1 MLSINPFFINRFM
14 KVQVS
19 ANFKKHARKTII
31 SIIVFAITYIIL
43 LILAIGITVGFT
55 LLGVLIFAS
64 KPMFLTAVLCL
75 GLFGSGLTILFFL
88 LKFVF
93 ASTKVETGHLTQISE
108 RDEPQLFA
116 LIHEVVNE
124 VHTSFPKK
132 VFLSHDVNAS
142 VFYDSNFWS
151 MFLPIRKN
159 LQIGVG
165 LVNSVT
171 QQELK
176 AILAHEFG
184 HFSQKSM
191 KVGSYVYHVNQII
204 YNMLYKNESLD
215 NMFEKWGNISGYSAI
230 FISLSVFIIQQIQN
244 ILKHLYTYVNL
255 NYLALSREMEF
266 HADEIA
272 AHVAGSQALA
282 DSLLRL
288 SFANHA
294 LNNVLTF
301 YDGKFSENIRSSN
314 IYPEHR
320 YVMLMFA
327 ERNKYQMRDGFPQI
341 ELSTL
346 KKYDKSKL
354 NLENQWSSHPSD
366 EDRVKALQKLNIVKQ
381 EIRNE
386 PAIELLSN
394 AAAVAH
400 TISDKLF
407 SGVQYEQNP
416 SMLEIAAFRAD
427 FESKMN
433 KYAFDQKFNDFYDYN
448 HPVLKEGTPPFE
460 KPIKQSFEE
469 LFDDSKVDTLYELN
483 SLKNDQYV
491 VESISK
497 GELKLKTF
505 DYDGTKY
512 QPADA
517 VELLQRIEHTIAA
530 TEQKITDYNQ
540 QIHAYF
546 LLQADLQGKGKE
558 FEQKYN
564 DFATFDKNYGE
575 GQARYNEMV
584 ENTEFIFET
593 VPFAAIEARL
603 SDLKRREEELKKQL
617 VLLLALPESS
627 RELDENL
634 IRSLEKYVNNELV
647 YFQVDHYNEENL
659 QILFN
664 AISSYKKLLDEN
676 HFTKK
681 KCYLEFMLSLE
692 ENKE

>member
-1 MLSINPFFINRFM
+1 M

-19 ANFKKHARKTII
+19 ANFKKYARKTIL
-31 SIIVFAITYIIL
+31 SIVVFVITYILL

-55 LLGVLIFAS
+55 LLGIVIFAS

-93 ASTKVETGHLTQISE
+93 TSTKVDTGHLTRIYE
-108 RDEPQLFA
+108 GDEPQLFA
-116 LIHEVVNE
+116 LIHEVVKE
-124 VHTSFPKK
+124 VDTSFPKK

-215 NMFEKWGNISGYSAI
+215 NMFEKWGNISGYSSI
-230 FISLSVFIIQQIQN
+230 FVNLSIFIIQQIQHV
-244 ILKHLYTYVNL
+244 LKHLYEYVNL

-294 LNNVLTF
+294 LTNVLSF
-301 YDGKFSENIRSSN
+301 YDSKYSENIRSSN

-320 YVMLMFA
+320 CVMLMFA
-327 ERNKYQMRDGFPQI
+327 ERNRYQMRNGLPQI
-341 ELSTL
+341 ELATL

-381 EIRNE
+381 ETVND
-386 PAIELLSN
+386 PAIALLSN
-394 AAAVAH
+394 GAAIANQ
-400 TISDKLF
+400 ISDKLF
-407 SGVQYEQNP
+407 SGIQYQQIP
-416 SMLEIAAFRAD
+416 SVLAITSFTED
-427 FESKMN
+427 FERRIAM
-433 KYAFDQKFNDFYDYN
+433 YAIDQRFNDFYDYN
-448 HPVLKEGTPPFE
+448 HPILKGNMLIG
-460 KPIKQSFEE
+460 KKQAQQSFEE
-469 LFDDSKVDTLYELN
+469 LFADSKVEAFYELN
-483 SLKNDQYV
+483 SLENDKYV
-491 VESISK
+491 VEAISK
-497 GELKLKTF
+497 GEIKLKTF

-512 QPADA
+512 RPADA
-517 VELLQRIEHTIAA
+517 TELLQKIAGDIA
-530 TEQKITDYNQ
+530 TTAQKIADYNQ
-540 QIHAYF
+540 EIHFYF
-546 LLQADLQGKGKE
+546 EQLADVQGKHLE
-558 FEQKYN
+558 FKHKYE
-564 DFATFDKNYGE
+564 DFALFDKNYE
-575 GQARYNEMV
+575 AGQTRYNEMV
-584 ENTEFIFET
+584 ENTTFIFQT
-593 VPFAAIEARL
+593 LPFVDIEARL
-603 SDLKRREEELKKQL
+603 SDLKRREEELKKEL
-617 VLLLALPESS
+617 AVLLELPESK
-627 RELDENL
+627 LDMEEQL
-634 IRSLEKYVNNELV
+634 ISSLDNYISSELV
-647 YFQVDHYNEENL
+647 YFHVDHYNEENL
-659 QILFN
+659 QIMFN
-664 AISSYKKLLDEN
+664 AISTYKKLLDDH
-676 HFTKK
+676 HFAKK
-681 KCYLEFMLSLE
+681 RCYLNFMLTLE
-692 ENKE
+692 ENKDKGNVLSQLTT

>member
-1 MLSINPFFINRFM
+1 M

-19 ANFKKHARKTII
+19 ANFKKHALKTIL
-31 SIIVFAITYIIL
+31 SIIVFAITYILL

-55 LLGVLIFAS
+55 LLGIVIFVS

-93 ASTKVETGHLTQISE
+93 TSTKVDTGDLTQIYQV
-108 RDEPQLFA
+108 DEPQLFA
-116 LIHEVVNE
+116 LIHEVVKE
-124 VHTSFPKK
+124 VDTSFPKK

-230 FISLSVFIIQQIQN
+230 FVNLSIFIIQQIQH
-244 ILKHLYTYVNL
+244 ILKHLYEYVNL
-255 NYLALSREMEF
+255 SYLALSREMEF

-294 LNNVLTF
+294 LTNVLTF
-301 YDGKFSENIRSSN
+301 YDSKFSENIRSSN

-320 YVMLMFA
+320 CVMLMFA
-327 ERNKYQMRDGFPQI
+327 ERNRYQMRNGLPQI
-341 ELSTL
+341 ELATL

-366 EDRVKALQKLNIVKQ
+366 EDRVKALQKLNIIKT
-381 EIRNE
+381 ETANE
-386 PAIELLSN
+386 PAIALLSN
-394 AAAVAH
+394 GAAVANQ
-400 TISDKLF
+400 ISDKIF
-407 SGVQYEQNP
+407 SGVAYQQIP
-416 SMLEIAAFRAD
+416 SALEITSFTED
-427 FESKMN
+427 FEKRIAMH
-433 KYAFDQKFNDFYDYN
+433 AIDQRFNDFYDYN
-448 HPVLKEGTPPFE
+448 HPILKEAASMSRE
-460 KPIKQSFEE
+460 QAKQSFEE
-469 LFDDSKVDTLYELN
+469 LFADSKVDALYELN
-483 SLKNDQYV
+483 SLENDKYV
-491 VESISK
+491 VEAISK
-497 GELKLKTF
+497 GEIKLKTF

-512 QPADA
+512 RPADA
-517 VELLQRIEHTIAA
+517 AELLQKIAGDIAA
-530 TEQKITDYNQ
+530 TKQKIADYNR
-540 QIHAYF
+540 QIHFYF
-546 LLQADLQGKGKE
+546 EQLADAQGKRPE
-558 FEQKYN
+558 FEQKYE
-564 DFATFDKNYGE
+564 DFALFDKNYE
-575 GQARYNEMV
+575 AGQARYNEMA
-584 ENTEFIFET
+584 ENTTFIFQT
-593 VPFAAIEARL
+593 LPFADIEARL
-603 SDLKRREEELKKQL
+603 SDLKRREEEFKRELA
-617 VLLLALPESS
+617 LLLDFPESKLDLEERLIS
-627 RELDENL
+627 SLDSYISSEL
-634 IRSLEKYVNNELV
+634 I
-647 YFQVDHYNEENL
+647 YFYIDHYNEENL
-659 QILFN
+659 QIMFN
-664 AISSYKKLLDEN
+664 AITTYKKLLDDH

-681 KCYLEFMLSLE
+681 KHYLNVMLTLE
-692 ENKE
+692 EGKGQKKELS